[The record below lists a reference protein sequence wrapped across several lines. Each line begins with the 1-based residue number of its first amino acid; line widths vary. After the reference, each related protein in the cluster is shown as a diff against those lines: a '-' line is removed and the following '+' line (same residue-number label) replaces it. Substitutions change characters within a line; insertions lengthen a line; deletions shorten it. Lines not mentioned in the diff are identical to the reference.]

1 MKPSPTVVAAL
12 LLFAAPAFAGGLP
25 KGTIVRMQG
34 SGIESGWH
42 QGKITVTSEGCTMV
56 ALDKPTKEGY
66 TLIAL
71 IATARLERQQSGAW
85 TDVPVKALQAQE
97 PKLCLEDGA
106 D

>member
-1 MKPSPTVVAAL
+1 MKPVLTLLAAT
-12 LLFAAPAFAGGLP
+12 LFALPVLAGGLP
-25 KGTIVRMQG
+25 KGAVVRIEG

-56 ALDKPTKEGY
+56 ALDKPTKDGY

-71 IATARLERQQSGAW
+71 IATTRLERQQSGTW
-85 TDVPVKALQAQE
+85 TEVPLKPLRAQE
-97 PKLCLEDGA
+97 PKMCLEEGA